1 MTDGVACFIQKTRS
15 RKIIRTILVHF
26 KESQQRPSGMIA
38 VSFVLITNAKDSK
51 NNNFLWGLNK
61 SKKDKGDR
69 ANELMS

>member
-26 KESQQRPSGMIA
+26 KESQQRPGGMIA

-51 NNNFLWGLNK
+51 
-61 SKKDKGDR
+61 
-69 ANELMS
+69 